1 MPKTSILPVREKAIE
16 AYLKRLVKKL
26 LKGLCEK
33 LINIGDT
40 GWPDRKVIVPPYGY
54 EYWVELKKPKG
65 GVLSPKQKIVHRR
78 LRAMGVKVYVLWTKQ
93 DVEDFIKMIKLDL
106 QCTMR

>member
-1 MPKTSILPVREKAIE
+1 MPKTSILPVREKVIE
-16 AYLKRLVKKL
+16 KYLKRQVEKL

-33 LINIGDT
+33 LINISDT

-65 GVLSPKQKIVHRR
+65 GVLSPKQRIIHRK
-78 LRAMGVKVYVLWTKQ
+78 LRHMGVAVYVLYTKQ
-93 DVEDFIKMIKLDL
+93 DVDDFIKMVRDDIEF
-106 QCTMR
+106 T